1 MMHSTS
7 SPWLQA
13 LSPHDSGP
21 ATGYPS
27 PMISFNQ
34 LYPTLSAASGT
45 LPTAQPQS
53 NQPLFSLHQHPAFT
67 SETQTGSSSAD
78 VGSDLHSLAS
88 VPGSMLSQLDPVAAA
103 YYGFETDL
111 PSAVSAASSITSSWY
126 SLPTPT
132 SLIDPSSN
140 CTSRASTHATQSSAN
155 KLAQMRSVSSS
166 STCTSNAK
174 EAISTLYD
182 SVVGSRE
189 SNVNSSKE
197 KDMLHSTNSQPSV
210 PSSLTRSLLLSG
222 ASFLSGTVSMTDRV
236 NGSSSGGDQCGATS
250 AYTSLRSGA
259 DSPSCLN
266 ALGDTESSVRTK
278 QDPEPGSL
286 PQLKSTELRFPSS
299 SNTLGLS
306 TAGSSVAVA
315 GGNVFDS
322 YYNLDPSAVCGNTSS
337 SGLWPA
343 ENAGSGSQPSHLL
356 PAFLPH
362 IPPVSHGATGSV
374 PPAPAYATGSSMTQS
389 MHPSSHLPF
398 PYSSSTNP
406 VYPPS
411 LGSLHSC
418 TMNATN
424 SAVRPSGIHQS
435 DTPTT
440 CTSKVSLVEL
450 LLWVTLVL
458 TVLPPRD
465 WFIHPT
471 LDPSPSY
478 PPNEFTHLQSSGL
491 ALSPDPNLNLMTPG
505 AFDPHRGT
513 GLLTP
518 LTSGPT
524 RFSTDAGCSRDGLMS
539 VTRSCMDDVDGSSQA
554 PPGILLPHSSTPY
567 SSHSGAVS
575 NQTGGNR
582 TARSGRVAGQKR
594 RASSIHSV
602 STGELT
608 ASGVGLDNNTAA
620 TCPITSVP
628 LSSLLSSAA
637 LSSDCSSVFGDF
649 EALGRAFNHGQTPS
663 LCGTDSE
670 ETIDPDETPEQK
682 AERERNR
689 RQANNAR
696 ERIRVRDINDA
707 FKELGRMCM
716 MHLNSE
722 RQQTKLTILQQ
733 AVSLITSLEQQVRER
748 NLNPKQACLKRRE
761 EEKSESHF
769 GGNANQPR
777 GCILSG
783 AASGTESGTHMTT
796 GIGNNG
802 FTGSSGNALSNST
815 ASMGSFGAAGADYG
829 STRNYDLRLPGHGS
843 TVYGDPVPAGSS
855 SSLHRSEM
863 DPNASLLM
871 PLTGSSG
878 DLCTSTYAGTS
889 VTGLEA
895 LANFPLPISNTST
908 ADTWHS
914 ADRGD
919 RFSVMQS
926 QQSHH
931 LNFDSHCL
939 VDDDVDS
946 DGEDGEDIDEDED
959 ANLES
964 SEEDCSKR
972 PGLSKRNNSS
982 AVCITRSK
990 DSPVHTCADGTLQ
1003 TLCVS
1008 LHLD

>member
-1 MMHSTS
+1 MH
-7 SPWLQA
+7 LK
-13 LSPHDSGP
+13 DP
-21 ATGYPS
+21 A
-27 PMISFNQ
+27 
-34 LYPTLSAASGT
+34 
-45 LPTAQPQS
+45 
-53 NQPLFSLHQHPAFT
+53 
-67 SETQTGSSSAD
+67 
-78 VGSDLHSLAS
+78 
-88 VPGSMLSQLDPVAAA
+88 LDP
-103 YYGFETDL
+103 T
-111 PSAVSAASSITSSWY
+111 
-126 SLPTPT
+126 
-132 SLIDPSSN
+132 
-140 CTSRASTHATQSSAN
+140 
-155 KLAQMRSVSSS
+155 
-166 STCTSNAK
+166 
-174 EAISTLYD
+174 
-182 SVVGSRE
+182 
-189 SNVNSSKE
+189 
-197 KDMLHSTNSQPSV
+197 
-210 PSSLTRSLLLSG
+210 
-222 ASFLSGTVSMTDRV
+222 
-236 NGSSSGGDQCGATS
+236 
-250 AYTSLRSGA
+250 
-259 DSPSCLN
+259 
-266 ALGDTESSVRTK
+266 
-278 QDPEPGSL
+278 
-286 PQLKSTELRFPSS
+286 
-299 SNTLGLS
+299 
-306 TAGSSVAVA
+306 
-315 GGNVFDS
+315 
-322 YYNLDPSAVCGNTSS
+322 
-337 SGLWPA
+337 
-343 ENAGSGSQPSHLL
+343 
-356 PAFLPH
+356 
-362 IPPVSHGATGSV
+362 
-374 PPAPAYATGSSMTQS
+374 
-389 MHPSSHLPF
+389 
-398 PYSSSTNP
+398 
-406 VYPPS
+406 
-411 LGSLHSC
+411 
-418 TMNATN
+418 
-424 SAVRPSGIHQS
+424 
-435 DTPTT
+435 
-440 CTSKVSLVEL
+440 
-450 LLWVTLVL
+450 
-458 TVLPPRD
+458 
-465 WFIHPT
+465 
-471 LDPSPSY
+471 PSY
-478 PPNEFTHLQSSGL
+478 PPNEFAHLQPSGL
-491 ALSPDPNLNLMTPG
+491 ALSPDPSLNLMTPG

-524 RFSTDAGCSRDGLMS
+524 RYSTDAGCSRDGLMS

-582 TARSGRVAGQKR
+582 TARSGRVAGHKR

-608 ASGVGLDNNTAA
+608 ASGVGLDNNTTTA
-620 TCPITSVP
+620 CPITSVP

-769 GGNANQPR
+769 GGNASQSR
-777 GCILSG
+777 GCVLGG
-783 AASGTESGTHMTT
+783 AASGTESGTHMST

-843 TVYGDPVPAGSS
+843 AVYGDPVPAGSS
-855 SSLHRSEM
+855 SNLHRSEI

-878 DLCTSTYAGTS
+878 DLCSSTYAGTS
-889 VTGLEA
+889 ASGLEGDA
-895 LANFPLPISNTST
+895 YPHLPPHHLPSVLANFPLPISNTST
-908 ADTWHS
+908 TDTWHS
-914 ADRGD
+914 TDRGD
-919 RFSVMQS
+919 RFSVMRP

-931 LNFDSHCL
+931 LNFDNHCL

-946 DGEDGEDIDEDED
+946 DGEDIDEEED

-972 PGLSKRNNSS
+972 PGLSKRNDSS
-982 AVCITRSK
+982 AVCNTRSK

-1003 TLCVS
+1003 TL
-1008 LHLD
+1008 